1 MMIAKYEKTNEKV
14 ENDKESCIIIMVY
27 IHVWRR
33 YNDGIIQKALEKID

>member
-1 MMIAKYEKTNEKV
+1 MVEKDE
-14 ENDKESCIIIMVY
+14 ESCIIVIAC